1 MHSHLRTTAL
11 AALAVLGLG
20 TASASATVVPISV
33 DEALDPGGSMTI
45 TKTVTTP
52 EIPPRPDIVLLVD
65 RTGSMFGAIDNV
77 KTNMSSLVAAVE
89 AAAPDAQWAVASYC
103 DDDLGEPDPFLL
115 HSDLSDDTTTTV
127 NAVNGI
133 TLCNGGDGP
142 EAQLNALW
150 EIGDGGDA
158 VSFREGS
165 TRIVVWFGDAP
176 GHDPSLG
183 HTEADATGSLT
194 AADIQALAVSVGA
207 NQLDSTGQA
216 TRITTATGG
225 TFYPGVT
232 PEELSATILAGL
244 TNLPVEV
251 GASATCDTGLTA
263 ALEPATLTVT
273 SGEDAVFV
281 ETLTLAGDAPQGE
294 TLTCEVEFTLNGEP
308 GGAGFVQSV
317 SVHVN
322 DVLAPVVSCKQGP
335 NPAGR
340 MPQGGDPDG
349 FFQLSA
355 TDNVDDELD
364 IYVHDTGSDAVFGPY
379 ANGSTFKITQAPGAT
394 PQETAGTGAVDWR
407 LRLQGDALVTVT
419 DAAGNIGTATCE
431 VPPAG

>member
-20 TASASATVVPISV
+20 AASASATVDPISV
-33 DEALDPGGSMTI
+33 DEALDPGGSTTI

-65 RTGSMFGAIDNV
+65 RTGSMGSAINGV
-77 KTNMSSLVAAVE
+77 KANMSGLVAAVE
-89 AAAPDAQWAVASYC
+89 AEAPDAQWAVASYC
-103 DDDLGEPDPFLL
+103 DVGEPNPFLL
-115 HSDLSDDTTTTV
+115 HSDLGDDTTTTV

-133 TLCNGGDGP
+133 SLCSGGDGP

-150 EIGDGGDA
+150 QIGDGGDA

-194 AADIQALAVSVGA
+194 AAGIQALAVSVGA
-207 NQLDSTGQA
+207 NQLDGTGQA
-216 TRITTATGG
+216 TRITAATGG
-225 TFYPGVT
+225 TFYAGVT
-232 PEELSATILAGL
+232 PAELSATILAGL

-263 ALEPATLTVT
+263 TLEPATLTVT
-273 SGEDAVFV
+273 SGEDAVFD
-281 ETLTLAGDAPQGE
+281 ETLTLAADAPQGE
-294 TLTCEVEFTLNGEP
+294 TLTCEVEFMLNGEP
-308 GGAGFVQSV
+308 GGDGFVQSV

-322 DVLAPVVSCKQGP
+322 DVLAPVVSCEQGP

-349 FFQLSA
+349 FFRLTA
-355 TDNVDDELD
+355 TDNVDDELA
-364 IYVHDTGSDAVFGPY
+364 IYVHDTGSSAVFGPY
-379 ANGSTFKITQAPGAT
+379 ANGSTFKITQAPGAA
-394 PQETAGTGAVDWR
+394 PQVTAGTGAVDWR
-407 LRLQGDALVTVT
+407 LRLRGDAHVSVT
-419 DAAGNIGTATCE
+419 DAAGNTGTATCE